1 MEDWVRLPMLCLA
14 FRRGM
19 AWNVLCHSQYLRIR
33 RDSVMTRIL
42 KLKFPWNICMLHAI
56 RRKMKSR
63 VMSLLLNLEQK
74 RGSRIDTMGLWNYKT
89 FMNDITEHITTTC
102 GWGMINFEFPNP
114 NVDDPGTDKKNWC
127 IQPFFFSFCDDDT
140 GARDAK
146 MQVASTHNAI
156 KDGLGAGCI
165 IFQANSLDDCSYD
178 ALLEQGNAH
187 ELKK

>member
-1 MEDWVRLPMLCLA
+1 
-14 FRRGM
+14 
-19 AWNVLCHSQYLRIR
+19 
-33 RDSVMTRIL
+33 
-42 KLKFPWNICMLHAI
+42 
-56 RRKMKSR
+56 MKSR

-74 RGSRIDTMGLWNYKT
+74 KRVKNRYDKFAEVYET

-114 NVDDPGTDKKNWC
+114 NVDDPGTEKKNWC